1 MFLCYLGP
9 REDVRWVTASLGVNP
24 LVLAITNVARVTAP
38 VVKEMPI
45 EKYAG
50 PSAINRGRRRST
62 GWRTEVTDRLRKRVV
77 VTVDADDLLQLSAL
91 QRHVPG

>member
-1 MFLCYLGP
+1 M
-9 REDVRWVTASLGVNP
+9 SP

-50 PSAINRGRRRST
+50 PLAINRGRRRLT
-62 GWRTEVTDRLRKRVV
+62 GWRT
-77 VTVDADDLLQLSAL
+77 
-91 QRHVPG
+91 